1 MPPDKTQK
9 PTRTG
14 LDQSR
19 VVAALLLILGLAHLA
34 LSFSPGISVW
44 GIDYWSSI
52 PIAWRVVLL
61 LALAAAWFAPL
72 SRGAGLLADKLAK
85 EWWGGA
91 LCLPIL
97 GVLFVVFR
105 SRVYVYGDGYSFA
118 GYFTGGAFPKLSGQL
133 SSQALDLVA
142 HWAVYRGIAMP
153 LGWPVE
159 SSYVILGPV
168 AGILGVWAIVRIARA
183 LGTSK
188 EARRLIVA
196 AGLSSIAIVLWF
208 GYVESYALVNAGILW
223 SIAFAIEAQE
233 KRKRIWAAWATW
245 IVAAAFHQLAVV
257 LAPAIVWAHWRSL
270 RRPWKELSA
279 GKRAAILGIGFIGWL
294 AASVGYSLVNPDV
307 FVPIFA
313 TANSTY
319 TAFGWAHLRDVFNLV
334 LFLAPVALI
343 GITIWVSE
351 RGGSLDRKAGHG
363 VLAVAAASLWYFA
376 FWVDPLLGAFR
387 DWDLLAGF
395 GVPLSLWAGS
405 LITNRKD
412 FAIGKPAVWPM
423 MGVFALVHAG
433 CFVATLQNPQES
445 MMRVDRLV
453 REDIHYSSE
462 FFSGKRLG
470 PWALVLQLRFNRND
484 MAIEHLQRQLSYDHS
499 DAQVWSNLGGA
510 WQLAHRSDSAAVCLK
525 EAVTREPRSLKF
537 RYQLGMAQLGI
548 EDYTGAHE
556 QFRQGVALS
565 DTAYDCRCMLA
576 VACMRMLRP
585 EEAGGVLDEAIQ
597 RNPNR
602 FDAYYYRGA
611 QREMLFDTAGAI
623 QDYEASLARGGRV
636 AEVFMR
642 LAQIYQWSKTPQRAV
657 EITRLWEQAYPKSF
671 EAPFM
676 AGTTYLVLKQY
687 ESAASALTRALALK
701 PNNAL
706 AMYYLATAYRSLN
719 KPQFAK
725 ELAIAASKNDTALA
739 LPYLE
744 LVYLAADAGD
754 RAAAKAAAV
763 EYLRRSPQDST
774 MGYLRQFLEP

>member
-1 MPPDKTQK
+1 MEW
-9 PTRTG
+9 
-14 LDQSR
+14 
-19 VVAALLLILGLAHLA
+19 LLLIIGLAHFA
-34 LSFSPGISVW
+34 LSFSPGISSW

-52 PIAWRVVLL
+52 PIAWRVALL
-61 LALAAAWFAPL
+61 VALAAAAFEPL
-72 SRGAGLLADKLAK
+72 SRGAGLLADRLANR
-85 EWWGGA
+85 WWGGA
-91 LCLPIL
+91 LCLAIL

-133 SSQALDLVA
+133 SSQALDLAA

-159 SSYVILGPV
+159 STYVILGPV
-168 AGILGVWAIVRIARA
+168 AGILGVWAITRIARA
-183 LGTSK
+183 LGTTR

-233 KRKRIWAAWATW
+233 KRQRIWAAWIMW

-270 RRPWKELSA
+270 RRPWTGLSA
-279 GKRAAILGIGFIGWL
+279 AKRTAILGIGFIGWL
-294 AASVGYSLVNPDV
+294 VASVGYSWVKPDV

-313 TANSTY
+313 TTNSTY
-319 TAFGWAHLRDVFNLV
+319 TAFSWAHLRDVFNLV

-343 GITIWVSE
+343 GIIIWVRE
-351 RGGSLDRKAGHG
+351 RGGPLDRKAGHG
-363 VLAVAAASLWYFA
+363 VLAVAAASLLYFA

-395 GVPLSLWAGS
+395 GIPLSLWAGS
-405 LITNRKD
+405 LIANRKD
-412 FAIGKPAVWPM
+412 YASGKPAIWLM
-423 MGVFALVHAG
+423 MGVFAVVHAG
-433 CFVATLQNPQES
+433 CFVATLQDPQRS
-445 MMRVDRLV
+445 MLRVDALV
-453 REDIHYSSE
+453 REDVHYSGE

-484 MAIEHLQRQLSYDHS
+484 MAIEHLQKQISYDRS

-510 WQLAHRSDSAAVCLK
+510 WQLARRSDSAAVCFK
-525 EAVTREPRSLKF
+525 EAVAREPKSLKF
-537 RYQLGMAQLGI
+537 RYQLGMAQIGI

-576 VACMRMLRP
+576 VACMRMQRP
-585 EEAGGVLDEAIQ
+585 EEAGVVLDEAIQ
-597 RNPNR
+597 RSPNR

-611 QREMLFDTAGAI
+611 QREMLFDTAGAK
-623 QDYEASLARGGRV
+623 QDYETSLAKGGRV
-636 AEVFMR
+636 AEVYLR
-642 LAQIYQWSKTPQRAV
+642 LAQIYQWSNTPRKAI

-676 AGTTYLVLKQY
+676 AGTTYLVLQQY
-687 ESAASALTRALALK
+687 DSAAAALARALVLR

-706 AMYYLATAYRSLN
+706 GMYYLATAYRNLN
-719 KPQFAK
+719 KPQYAR
-725 ELAIAASKNDTALA
+725 ELALAASKIDTALA

-774 MGYLRQFLEP
+774 MEYLRQFLEP